1 MAPLV
6 SFILPCFNRAIYL
19 EKCVASILNQTL
31 SDLECLI
38 IDDGSTDN
46 TREISQKLI
55 NQDARVKYFYKDN
68 GGVSSARN
76 FGLNQA
82 QGEWIQC
89 LDPDD
94 WIHEQKT
101 EFQLSYV
108 NNLSDK
114 QVIFYCDYERV
125 YLDNQQNITKRE
137 LKKVSS
143 QSKQELIQR
152 LLLPD
157 FLAALPFPLL
167 QQCLLMHR
175 SVIEK
180 QRFNQ
185 NLTALEDRDFV
196 LDLLLADVPFVYTPI
211 VGTFYTKHQ
220 TNTTNNWS
228 AMKNHY
234 TKFYE
239 NLTTKHINLLPL
251 CQPAIN
257 YFIKEALREKDKNNF
272 YRLVKI
278 LPAPVS
284 LFHSNIAIKSMILW
298 KIIYQIRLIIPNF
311 ILYEKYRGPRSQKII
326 AVFSQIRN
334 FSRKRELN

>member
-19 EKCVASILNQTL
+19 EKCVTSILNQTF

-46 TREISQKLI
+46 TREIAQKLI
-55 NQDARVKYFYKDN
+55 NQDARVKYFYKQN

-82 QGEWIQC
+82 QGEWIHL

-94 WIHEQKT
+94 WILENKT
-101 EFQLSYV
+101 EFQLNYIA
-108 NNLSDK
+108 NLPQK
-114 QVIFYCDYERV
+114 EVILYGDYERV
-125 YLDNQQNITKRE
+125 YLDNDQNITKRDVNI
-137 LKKVSS
+137 VSS
-143 QSKQELIQR
+143 LTKEQLIQR

-157 FLAALPFPLL
+157 FLANSPFPLIH
-167 QQCLLMHR
+167 LLMHK
-175 SVIEK
+175 SVVHN
-180 QRFNQ
+180 QRFNE
-185 NLTALEDRDFV
+185 NLKALEDRDFM
-196 LDLLLADVPFVYTPI
+196 LNLLLADVQFVYTPI
-211 VGTFYTKHQ
+211 VGTFYSKHQ
-220 TNTTNNWS
+220 SNTTNNWS
-228 AMKNHY
+228 AMKSHY

-251 CQPAIN
+251 CQPAID
-257 YFIKEALREKDKNNF
+257 YFIKEALREKDENNF
-272 YRLVKI
+272 HRLLKI

-284 LFHSNIAIKSMILW
+284 LLHPKITIKSIVLG

-326 AVFSQIRN
+326 AIFSRIRN
-334 FSRKRELN
+334 FSIKRQLN